1 MGEPYSGK
9 WMMVFTVEMN
19 LPSQFDEDFGELSDE
34 LEGIDL
40 TRKLVELTNN
50 RTWKHIQSIQKN
62 EYWLNRKRTDMEIQ
76 WEKES

>member
-50 RTWKHIQSIQKN
+50 RTWKHIHSIQKN